1 MRVLQLVLPS
11 FLALHTLGCLGSSG
25 AASSHPSASTGYS
38 ASVGSSLSSGMG
50 AVSAVS
56 PRASPGGFV
65 VRPDTIEITFV
76 LTGRGADPRAIL
88 ADLKTRAQAITQRL
102 GEAAGSPVTSKM
114 RGVSTSADGSE
125 LAEPAVYVVRVDGSI
140 DVALAAEQD
149 YWARSG
155 LWVSLVAATRDLVAA
170 TKSSD
175 TKSSETGVDLG
186 FSAPR
191 PLLKDAQKLRPKL
204 LELWTE
210 RARQLAKLA
219 ESDKAPLAIVDC
231 APPGDIDQ
239 RVVSLEEISL
249 SVPVNCKLSSTAAAL
264 AP

>member
-1 MRVLQLVLPS
+1 MRVLQLGLPS
-11 FLALHTLGCLGSSG
+11 FLALLTLGCLGSSG
-25 AASSHPSASTGYS
+25 VASSHPSASTGYS

-88 ADLKTRAQAITQRL
+88 ADLRTRAQAITQRL

-155 LWVSLVAATRDLVAA
+155 LWVSIVAATRDLVAA
-170 TKSSD
+170 M
-175 TKSSETGVDLG
+175 KSSETGVDLG

-191 PLLKDAQKLRPKL
+191 PLLKDAEELRPKL

-210 RARQLAKLA
+210 RARQLAKIA
-219 ESDKAPLAIVDC
+219 QSDKAPLAIVDC

-239 RVVSLEEISL
+239 RVASLEEISL
-249 SVPVNCKLSSTAAAL
+249 SLPVNCKLSSTAAAL